1 VLALMGTYAHLSMY
15 YMCPVLPTAV
25 SGLVYFPLT

>member
-1 VLALMGTYAHLSMY
+1 VFALMRTYAHLSM